1 MTTDVLEKAKA
12 LEREIASLELDI
24 AGYDYLVKKLEDD
37 EDVVMHIEGIT
48 RFSYKVN
55 QELADFMIRHYKEKI
70 SDRQTSLAILQKQF
84 NEL

>member
-1 MTTDVLEKAKA
+1 MTTEVLEKAKA
-12 LEREIASLELDI
+12 LEKEIGSLELDI
-24 AGYDYLVKKLEDD
+24 AGYDYLVKKLEDN
-37 EDVVMHIEGIT
+37 EDVVIHIEGIT

-55 QELADFMIRHYKEKI
+55 KELADFMINHYKAKI